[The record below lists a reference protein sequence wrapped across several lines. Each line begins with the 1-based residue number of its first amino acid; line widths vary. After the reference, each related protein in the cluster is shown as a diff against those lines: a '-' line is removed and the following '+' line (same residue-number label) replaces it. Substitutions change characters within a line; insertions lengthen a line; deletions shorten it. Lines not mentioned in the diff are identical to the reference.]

1 MRFVVA
7 DAKVSSKLRGSILR
21 RKTEQPCGKVDYIA
35 VCIASEAMISL
46 IGLPTGVLISMKR
59 TFAEAFTINLK
70 AYFEHPALE
79 PYRQLDSNSH
89 GSGNV

>member
-70 AYFEHPALE
+70 PIHFGNSTHC
-79 PYRQLDSNSH
+79 YRILYRFKQVH
-89 GSGNV
+89 